1 MYEGRPHVVDMIK
14 NNEIDFIINTTEG
27 KQAIAD
33 SYTIRASALQQK
45 VSYTTT
51 IAGAHATVR
60 ALARLDIDV
69 VNRLQDLHAKIKQG
83 EAA

>member
-1 MYEGRPHVVDMIK
+1 
-14 NNEIDFIINTTEG
+14 
-27 KQAIAD
+27 
-33 SYTIRASALQQK
+33 

-60 ALARLDIDV
+60 ALSRLDIDV
-69 VNRLQDLHAKIKQG
+69 VNRLQDLHAEIKQG